1 MFDQKIGGF
10 TVWRVGRLRKE
21 GVWTCKCLTVS
32 DFAKHFKQGFENR
45 RCSRIDCWMTWSFW
59 LDCYGLLMTSIFHS
73 ENAWTYSCFSQP
85 TWEIWTRN
93 FWPWLPWQ
101 EKDRSKQNATKE
113 WPMKVKSAPVGLDAV
128 VPALTQTV
136 ERLESFQR
144 KGIHQPQVGENGQ
157 RGGDISTVAEL
168 LEKARSLSVPQVQ
181 GMKPKRSAEKLGQ
194 AAVAVSLRQRLVDF
208 EQLAPQNLRD
218 DAEATRQSTLS
229 LLSYWRKEVSC
240 QEALNRDDSKAVLG
254 RVLERTILGL

>member
-1 MFDQKIGGF
+1 
-10 TVWRVGRLRKE
+10 
-21 GVWTCKCLTVS
+21 
-32 DFAKHFKQGFENR
+32 
-45 RCSRIDCWMTWSFW
+45 
-59 LDCYGLLMTSIFHS
+59 
-73 ENAWTYSCFSQP
+73 
-85 TWEIWTRN
+85 
-93 FWPWLPWQ
+93 
-101 EKDRSKQNATKE
+101 
-113 WPMKVKSAPVGLDAV
+113 MKVKPAPVGLDAV

-144 KGIHQPQVGENGQ
+144 KGIHQPPVGENGQ

-181 GMKPKRSAEKLGQ
+181 GTKPKRSAEKLGQ

-208 EQLAPQNLRD
+208 EQLAPQNLRPD
-218 DAEATRQSTLS
+218 DAEAMRQSTLS

-254 RVLERTILGL
+254 RVLERTMLDTDWSLTGLVEAAEACHKISPNNPQTVKNAVQRLRCRFM